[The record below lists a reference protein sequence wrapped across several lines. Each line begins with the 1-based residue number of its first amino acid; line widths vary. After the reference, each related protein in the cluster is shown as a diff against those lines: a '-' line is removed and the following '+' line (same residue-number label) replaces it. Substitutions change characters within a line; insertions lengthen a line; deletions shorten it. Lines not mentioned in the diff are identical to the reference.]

1 MRILVTT
8 DINYADGGTQ
18 TYLWAVSR
26 ALEDAGHEIKWLI
39 GKLSTED
46 IYFPDLARDNY
57 WAADRQSRGEIE
69 KAIQAWKP
77 DVVYSH
83 GLADPS
89 WDEWF
94 VTWKPVVFFL
104 HGYHGA
110 CISGSKCHSFMG
122 SIVPCQRTFSP
133 ACLFIYLPWGCGG
146 TSAFTMLSQYR
157 HQSKYQKTLRSFS
170 KLLVASEHMYK
181 VHHEEGIPGNKL
193 EKLHLFP
200 TGIRPVEKLDVQTRW
215 NDRVLLLSRLTEAKG
230 AHLAVEAVL
239 EASNQLGRKL
249 TLRIV
254 GEGPLKK
261 RILNDA
267 LRLNVPVE
275 FLGQVVPM
283 RREEVMKDVDALIFP
298 SVWPEP
304 FGLAGIETACFG
316 IPAVGFDV
324 GGVSEWLADGRT
336 GIMVQPNLLNSQSL
350 GAALAKCLSNL
361 ERHNQLRANAWQL
374 AKQFSVEIHLDR
386 LVNVFKQV
394 IADYNNPT
402 SRS

>member
-1 MRILVTT
+1 VRILITT

-18 TYLWAVSR
+18 TYLWAVSQ
-26 ALEDAGHEIKWLI
+26 ALEEAGHEIKWLI

-57 WAADRQSRGEIE
+57 WAADRQSNEEIKNE
-69 KAIQAWKP
+69 IHAWQP
-77 DVVYSH
+77 DIVYSH
-83 GLADPS
+83 GLNNSS

-94 VTWKPVVFFL
+94 VTWTPVVFFL

-110 CISGSKCHSFMG
+110 CISGTKCHSFMG
-122 SIVPCQRTFSP
+122 NIVPCQRTFSP
-133 ACLFIYLPWGCGG
+133 ACLFVYLPWGCGG

-157 HQSKYQKTLRSFS
+157 HQSKYHGALRKFT
-170 KLLVASEHMYK
+170 KLLVASEHMFEI
-181 VHHEEGIPGNKL
+181 HRNEGIPENKL
-193 EKLHLFP
+193 EKVRLFP
-200 TGIRPVEKLDVQTRW
+200 TGLRPVEKLDPQTRW

-230 AHLAVEAVL
+230 AQLAVGAVL

-267 LRLNVPVE
+267 LRLNVLVE
-275 FLGQVVPM
+275 FLGQVVPT

-304 FGLAGIETACFG
+304 FGLAGIESACFG
-316 IPAVGFDV
+316 IPAVGFKV
-324 GGVSEWLADGRT
+324 GGVSEWLADGQT
-336 GIMVQPNLLNSQSL
+336 GIMAQADSLNSQSL
-350 GAALAKCLSNL
+350 GSALAKCLSNH
-361 ERHNQLRANAWQL
+361 EQHNQLRANAWQL
-374 AKQFSVEIHLDR
+374 AKEFSVEIHLDR
-386 LVNVFKQV
+386 LVNIFKHA
-394 IADYNNPT
+394 ITEYNNPT